1 MESANDDAA
10 LTPRFPTT
18 EDFLKVCRLLNEAG
32 ARYIVV
38 GGWAI
43 IHQGLG
49 RTTEDI
55 DILVECTPENFE
67 RVRTG
72 LAGLPDGAAKEL
84 TFEDVSECL
93 VVRVADEVVVDV
105 MRLACGLD
113 YAVAAPDIEWRE
125 VAGLSIPFANAQL
138 LWKTKQTYRAKDELD
153 RDFLR
158 TLLSH
163 RSGEPDTT

>member
-1 MESANDDAA
+1 MDAEHQDAA
-10 LTPRFPTT
+10 LTPRFPTS

-32 ARYIVV
+32 ARYIVM

-72 LAGLPDGAAKEL
+72 LSGLHDGAAKEL
-84 TFEDVSECL
+84 TFADVSECL

-113 YAVAAPDIEWRE
+113 YAAAASEIEWRD
-125 VAGLSIPFANAQL
+125 VAGLRIPFANAQL

-158 TLLSH
+158 TLLSQ
-163 RSGEPDTT
+163 RGGET

>member
-1 MESANDDAA
+1 MDAEHQDAA
-10 LTPRFPTT
+10 LTPRFPTA

-32 ARYIVV
+32 ARYIVM

-43 IHQGLG
+43 IHQGFG

-55 DILVECTPENFE
+55 DILVECTSENFE
-67 RVRTG
+67 RVRAG
-72 LAGLPDGAAKEL
+72 LSGLPDGAAKEL
-84 TFEDVSECL
+84 TFADVSECL

-113 YAVAAPDIEWRE
+113 YAASAPDIEWRE
-125 VAGLSIPFANAQL
+125 VAGLRIPFASAKL

-153 RDFLR
+153 RDFLKS
-158 TLLSH
+158 LLAQ
-163 RSGEPDTT
+163 RAERRG

>member
-1 MESANDDAA
+1 MESAHDDAA

-32 ARYIVV
+32 AKYIVM

-49 RTTEDI
+49 RTTDDI
-55 DILVECTPENFE
+55 DILIESTSENFA
-67 RVRTG
+67 RVKAA
-72 LAGLPDGAAKEL
+72 LSALPDGAAKEL
-84 TFEDVSECL
+84 SEADMTECL
-93 VVRVADEVVVDV
+93 VVRVADEILVDV
-105 MRLACGLD
+105 MMKACGLD
-113 YAVAAPDIEWRE
+113 YAQAEPDIESRE
-125 VAGLSIPFANAQL
+125 IAGVRIPFANTRL

-158 TLLSH
+158 SLLSQQAGQ
-163 RSGEPDTT
+163 S

>member
-1 MESANDDAA
+1 MDAEHQDAA
-10 LTPRFPTT
+10 LTPRFPTS

-32 ARYIVV
+32 ARYIVM

-43 IHQGLG
+43 IHQGFG

-72 LAGLPDGAAKEL
+72 LSGLPDGAAKEL
-84 TFEDVSECL
+84 TFADVSECL

-105 MRLACGLD
+105 MRLACGVD

-125 VAGLSIPFANAQL
+125 VDGLCIPFANAQL

-158 TLLSH
+158 TLLAQ
-163 RSGEPDTT
+163 RGGDT

>member
-1 MESANDDAA
+1 MDAESQDAS
-10 LTPRFPTT
+10 LTPRFPTS
-18 EDFLKVCRLLNEAG
+18 EDFLTVCRLLNKAG
-32 ARYIVV
+32 ARYIVM

-43 IHQGLG
+43 IHQGFG

-55 DILVECTPENFE
+55 DILVECTPDNFE

-84 TFEDVSECL
+84 TFADVSECL

-113 YAVAAPDIEWRE
+113 YAAAAPDIEWRE
-125 VAGLSIPFANAQL
+125 VAGLRIPFANAQL

-158 TLLSH
+158 TLLSQ
-163 RSGEPDTT
+163 RGGGT

>member
-1 MESANDDAA
+1 MESGHDDSA

-32 ARYIVV
+32 ARYIVM

-49 RTTEDI
+49 RTTDDI
-55 DILVECTPENFE
+55 DILIERTADNFA
-67 RVRTG
+67 RVKAG
-72 LAGLPDGAAKEL
+72 LSALPDGAAKEL
-84 TFEDVSECL
+84 TEADLTECL
-93 VVRVADEVVVDV
+93 VVRVADVILVDV
-105 MRLACGLD
+105 MMKACGLD
-113 YAVAAPDIEWRE
+113 YVEAAPDIEWRE
-125 VAGLSIPFANAQL
+125 IAGVRIPFANARL

-158 TLLSH
+158 LLLSKQA
-163 RSGEPDTT
+163 GEA